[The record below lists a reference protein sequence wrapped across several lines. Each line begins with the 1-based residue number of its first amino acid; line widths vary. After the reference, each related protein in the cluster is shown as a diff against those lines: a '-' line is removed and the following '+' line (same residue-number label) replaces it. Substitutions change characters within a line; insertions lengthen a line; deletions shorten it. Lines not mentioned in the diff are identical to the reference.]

1 MVPTTTNA
9 AVPGNVNQPSSIDL
23 SQRWVPRLD
32 KVWAWK
38 GVTAPLINRNEA
50 LQVSDFNGV
59 RSVLIRDIETLEL
72 EPYNRGGAYRFPNAQ
87 DVNSETQTFTLTQTA
102 AWNAN
107 FDKLNTMDTQG
118 FLTPGR
124 WIAEQVR
131 TRLVPSYDKHI
142 LATMSAFA
150 SVNGYVQ
157 ANKDLSTQANAD
169 MVYHEI
175 IDMCAN
181 IENRGIMVEEGR
193 WWLIVTP
200 SIKAALQKDN
210 RFVRDNYVSQMQ
222 QIYKGL
228 LGKVYGLMVM
238 VAPEYLLP
246 GNFQMGIVRDSV
258 LVHPR
263 KIQEFRLLTQ
273 VEDMSG
279 SRSQYLDYY
288 DTFITKNHGPAMQVS
303 YRAAPNFG

>member
-1 MVPTTTNA
+1 M
-9 AVPGNVNQPSSIDL
+9 
-23 SQRWVPRLD
+23 
-32 KVWAWK
+32 
-38 GVTAPLINRNEA
+38 
-50 LQVSDFNGV
+50 F
-59 RSVLIRDIETLEL
+59 
-72 EPYNRGGAYRFPNAQ
+72 GGC
-87 DVNSETQTFTLTQTA
+87 
-102 AWNAN
+102 
-107 FDKLNTMDTQG
+107 
-118 FLTPGR
+118 
-124 WIAEQVR
+124 
-131 TRLVPSYDKHI
+131 
-142 LATMSAFA
+142 
-150 SVNGYVQ
+150 VQ